1 MQKKH
6 LSWQVGHM
14 NAADAI
20 PEQWIDAKVPGSV
33 QQDYA
38 RANNWPPFYEG
49 VNFKDYGWME
59 DVYWLYRAPLDI
71 VCKDTERAVL
81 VFLGI
86 DYTYQI
92 RVDGEVLKQGEGMFS
107 SVRVDVTRFAG
118 KNATVEVV
126 IYPAPK
132 HVYTGMRNEASR
144 SCKACACYGWDWH
157 PRLISA
163 GLWDEVYVEIED
175 ARAIETLDAS
185 YVMADDLSSAVVT
198 ATVTGGTGK
207 FRAELLDGETVV
219 YTGDFEGSCAEF
231 AVSAPKLWNPVG
243 YGEQNF
249 YTLRVQTLTEDGQAV
264 GAVCRRIGFR
274 RVKLVMG
281 EGTWAVA
288 YFPKSR
294 AAAPATIEMNGRRIF
309 AKGSNWVNAQVFG
322 GDMCEENYRFL
333 LEAMRD
339 CNMNIVRVWGG
350 GFINKESFF
359 NLCDELGIMVWQE
372 FPLACNEY
380 PDEDKYLAVLEQ
392 EATAIVRRLRTHPCM
407 TLWCGGNELF
417 NSWSGMTEQHHALRL
432 LDSICYREDR
442 FTPFNMTSPLNGMAH
457 GGYFNYDEATGKE
470 FITDVCDSRNTAY
483 TEFGAPGMMPVEYL
497 SKFMSEED
505 LNDMNANNEVWVSH
519 HGFKAWRPESWVR
532 TPEAEYYFGGWK
544 DLDDLCKKTSYIQA
558 MGYRSLF
565 EEMRKQWPFCSMALN
580 WCFNEPWPTVGHNNL
595 VAWPDVLRPSYYAVQ
610 QALRAQMASLRVTR
624 NLWWDGETFTAEV
637 WMLNDSINTLPA
649 GNVKVF
655 YQLGGEE
662 VEWGTLRFAEL
673 AEQTNKL
680 CGSIMF
686 PIPTGYAGKIKVRLE
701 VEGHP
706 EMNSDYEYLC
716 RSKRVVNT
724 AGMLNV

>member
-1 MQKKH
+1 MNQTK
-6 LSWQVGHM
+6 LTWQVGFT
-14 NAADAI
+14 NTADVQ
-20 PEQWIDAKVPGSV
+20 PQEWYEAKVPGSV

-38 RANNWPPFYEG
+38 RAKNWPPFYEG
-49 VNFKDYGWME
+49 VNFKEYGWME
-59 DVYWLYRAPLDI
+59 DVYWLYKAPLTFD
-71 VCKDTERAVL
+71 CKPSERAVL
-81 VFLGI
+81 VFRGI
-86 DYTYQI
+86 DYAYEI
-92 RVDGEVLKQGEGMFS
+92 RANGEMLAAGEGMFS
-107 SVRVDVTRFAG
+107 TVRVDVTRFAG
-118 KNATVEVV
+118 KNATLEVL
-126 IYPAPK
+126 IFPAPK
-132 HVYTGMRNEASR
+132 FIRSGNRNEANH

-175 ARAIETLDAS
+175 ARAVETLEAS
-185 YVMADDLSSAVVT
+185 YVMAEDLTSVTVT
-198 ATVTGGTGK
+198 ASVTGGTGK
-207 FRAELLDGETVV
+207 FRAQLLDGEKVV
-219 YTGDFEGSCAEF
+219 CTHDAEGTCTEFVFEN
-231 AVSAPKLWNPVG
+231 PKLWNPVG

-249 YTLRVQTLTEDGQAV
+249 YTLRVSALEGDACIGSIS
-264 GAVCRRIGFR
+264 RRIGFR

-294 AAAPATIEMNGRRIF
+294 AAAPATIEINGRRIF

-322 GDMCEENYRFL
+322 GDMCREHYRSL
-333 LEAMRD
+333 LEKVRD
-339 CNMNIVRVWGG
+339 CNMNILRVWGG

-359 NLCDELGIMVWQE
+359 DLCDELGIMIWQE

-380 PDEDKYLAVLEQ
+380 PDDDKYLSVLKS

-407 TLWCGGNELF
+407 ALWCGGNELF

-432 LDSICYREDR
+432 LDSVCYLEDR

-457 GGYFNYDEATGKE
+457 GNYFNYDEGEKRE
-470 FITDVCDSRNTAY
+470 FITAVCDSHNTAY
-483 TEFGAPGMMPVEYL
+483 TEFGAPGLMDVEYL
-497 SKFMSEED
+497 RTFMSEED
-505 LNDMNANNEVWVSH
+505 LNDMNADNEVWVGH
-519 HGFKAWRPESWVR
+519 HGFKAWRAESWVR

-580 WCFNEPWPTVGHNNL
+580 WCLNEPWPTVGHNNL
-595 VAWPDVLRPSYYAVQ
+595 IAWPDIARPSYYAVQ
-610 QALRAQMASLRVTR
+610 QALRAQMASLRTRR
-624 NLWWDGETFTAEV
+624 NLWWDGETFTTEV
-637 WMLNDSINTLPA
+637 WMLNDAITALPA
-649 GNVKVF
+649 GNMTVF
-655 YQLGGEE
+655 YQLDGSD

-673 AEQTNKL
+673 APQTNKL
-680 CGSIMF
+680 CGSVMF

-701 VEGHP
+701 VENHP
-706 EMNSDYEYLC
+706 EMSSAYEYLC